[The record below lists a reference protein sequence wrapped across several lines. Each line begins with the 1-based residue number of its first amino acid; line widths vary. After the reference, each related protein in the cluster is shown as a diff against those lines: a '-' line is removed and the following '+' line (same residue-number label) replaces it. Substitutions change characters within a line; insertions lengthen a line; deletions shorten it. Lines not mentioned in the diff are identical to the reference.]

1 MAPVK
6 DPVISVVV
14 ATCDRPERLRR
25 LLAGLR
31 AQDLD
36 GGRFEVI
43 VVDDGVS
50 PATSRLLEQER
61 SAGGLSLRTSRT
73 EGRRGPAR
81 ARNIGWR
88 QAAAP
93 LVAFTDDDCVPAS
106 SWLASGLARAEE
118 FPGAIVQ
125 GPTEPDP
132 AELGNVSVF
141 SRTIR
146 QAQLGPHYET
156 CNIFYPRALLERLG
170 GFDESFG
177 ARSAGED
184 TDLAW
189 RALGSGG
196 TSVFAPDA
204 RVLHAVED
212 VGPARTLRLATR
224 WTSCVRLLAEYPQT
238 RVMLERGLFW
248 NVWHYMLL
256 RCAIALFGPKWL
268 RRVLVIRYLRAMRQ
282 RGRGLGAGV
291 WSVPFLI
298 LHDAVETAAII
309 QGAIRYRTLV
319 L

>member
-1 MAPVK
+1 M

-25 LLAGLR
+25 LLAALR
-31 AQDLD
+31 AQDL
-36 GGRFEVI
+36 GGDRFEVI
-43 VVDDGVS
+43 VVDDGLS
-50 PATSRLLEQER
+50 GETSKLLDRER
-61 SAGGLSLRTSRT
+61 AAGDLSVHASRT

-81 ARNIGWR
+81 ARNVGWR
-88 QAAAP
+88 LAAAP
-93 LVAFTDDDCVPAS
+93 LVAFTDDDCVPS
-106 SWLASGLARAEE
+106 SRWLTAGLARAEE

-132 AELGNVSVF
+132 SELGNVSVF

-177 ARSAGED
+177 ARSEGED

-212 VGPARTLRLATR
+212 VGPLRTLRLATR

-238 RVMLERGLFW
+238 RVMLERGVFW

-256 RCAIALFGPKWL
+256 RCILATFGPRWL
-268 RRVLVIRYLRAMRQ
+268 RRVLVIRYLRAMRV
-282 RGRGLGAGV
+282 RGRGLGAGL

-309 QGAIRYRTLV
+309 QGAVRYRTLA

>member
-1 MAPVK
+1 MSAVQ
-6 DPVISVVV
+6 DPVVSVVV

-25 LLAGLR
+25 LLAALR
-31 AQDLD
+31 AQDLGSD
-36 GGRFEVI
+36 RFEVI
-43 VVDDGVS
+43 VVDDGLS
-50 PATSRLLEQER
+50 PTSPDVLAHDGPAR
-61 SAGGLSLRTSRT
+61 GLSLRTSRT
-73 EGRRGPAR
+73 GGRRGPAS

-88 QAAAP
+88 LARAP

-106 SWLASGLARAEE
+106 GWLSAGLTRAEE

-132 AELGNVSVF
+132 SELGNVSVF

-156 CNIFYPRALLERLG
+156 CNIFYPRTLLERLG

-196 TSVFAPDA
+196 TSVFASDA

-212 VGPARTLRLATR
+212 VGPVRTLRLATR

-238 RVMLERGLFW
+238 RVMLERGVFW

-256 RCAIALFGPKWL
+256 RCVLALFGPRWL
-268 RRVLVIRYLRAMRQ
+268 RRVLVVRYLRAMRV
-282 RGRGLGAGV
+282 RGRGLGAGA

-298 LHDAVETAAII
+298 VHDAVETAAII
-309 QGAIRYRTLV
+309 QGALRYRTFV